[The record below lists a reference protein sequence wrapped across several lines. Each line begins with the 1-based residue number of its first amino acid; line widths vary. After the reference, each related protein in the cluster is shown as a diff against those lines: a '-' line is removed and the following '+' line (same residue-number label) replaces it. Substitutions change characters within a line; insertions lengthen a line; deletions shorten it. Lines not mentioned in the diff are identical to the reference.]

1 MPVCF
6 ATTADAPRIPSHAFL
21 MAAHLQTCSVHAHA
35 SALLSCADRLQW
47 LLCAGY
53 TRIPVYEKDP
63 QDIIGIL
70 YTKDLIL
77 VDPGDAFECPVPC
90 ADCHECSIAPPKIA
104 VPMPAAMRFC
114 LIA

>member
-1 MPVCF
+1 M
-6 ATTADAPRIPSHAFL
+6 
-21 MAAHLQTCSVHAHA
+21 HAHA
-35 SALLSCADRLQW
+35 SALLPCADRLQW

-90 ADCHECSIAPPKIA
+90 ADCHDDSSAPPDIA
-104 VPMPAAMRFC
+104 VPMPAAMHVC
-114 LIA
+114 LNT